1 MGSFGVAKEVDI
13 VTEGDGTKIAH
24 LKKLTSK
31 ATSLA
36 ATSPSPGVVKMALA
50 WGGGVR
56 CLSVPDE
63 VAMNTACSFAGNV
76 VITHDLRQSS

>member
-1 MGSFGVAKEVDI
+1 MI
-13 VTEGDGTKIAH
+13 EGDGIKIAH
-24 LKKLTSK
+24 LKELTSK

-76 VITHDLRQSS
+76 IVTHDLRQSN